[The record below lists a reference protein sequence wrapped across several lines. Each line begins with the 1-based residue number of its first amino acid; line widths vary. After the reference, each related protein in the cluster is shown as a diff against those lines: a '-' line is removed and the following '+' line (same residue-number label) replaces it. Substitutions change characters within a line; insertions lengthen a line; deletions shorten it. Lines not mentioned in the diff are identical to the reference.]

1 MDNKVLIGVGLLAAV
16 GIGAVVMMSGGE
28 EDELTDTDTTSDTT
42 SDTTTDTDGDGTS
55 DDTDT
60 TTEDEEEPPTAG
72 DTYTPPTPDTT
83 SPCAGSDGSVPSVPS
98 AYKRDEASELTHMAK
113 KKTNSNTNTG
123 EDCCINGWWIDSDS
137 GMAPQTD
144 KGVYYPGD
152 TVKFSLCLSVS
163 DKDYAGTNE
172 YVWAGPDTFDNGYAN
187 WTGNKRNKA
196 PLEITMTFENNDG
209 TIIKESTT
217 ATKKSGH
224 GRCSSKKVE
233 VNYGWDTATNRDV
246 RKWSEFEWQF
256 SIPNNADS
264 IGKWQGQL
272 EFTTGDYE
280 SEGAFACN
288 CEADNR
294 PDDWT
299 GNMDTAFYV
308 VASSDCLGAEEVKKA
323 EGDVVST
330 MSNIDFLN
338 SYMAF

>member
-1 MDNKVLIGVGLLAAV
+1 MDKKVLIGVGLLAAV

-42 SDTTTDTDGDGTS
+42 PDTTTDTNG

-60 TTEDEEEPPTAG
+60 PTDDDEEEPPTVG
-72 DTYTPPTPDTT
+72 DTYTPPTPDTD
-83 SPCAGSDGSVPSVPS
+83 SPCAGSDGTIPSVPS
-98 AYKRDEASELTHMAK
+98 AYKRDESSALTHMGK

-123 EDCCINGWWIDSDS
+123 EDCCINGWEIYKV
-137 GMAPQTD
+137 ATD
-144 KGVYYPGD
+144 RGVYYPGD
-152 TVKFSLCLSVS
+152 TVKLSLCLSIS

-172 YVWAGPDTFDNGYAN
+172 YVWAGPDTFDNGYQN
-187 WTGNKRNKA
+187 WTGNTRNKA
-196 PLEITMTFENNDG
+196 PFEVTMTFENNDG

-224 GRCSSKKVE
+224 GKCSSKKVE
-233 VNYGWDTATNRDV
+233 VNYGFDGATNRDV
-246 RKWSEFEWQF
+246 RKWSEFEWVF

-272 EFTTGDYE
+272 QFTTSDYE

-288 CEADNR
+288 CGADNR

-308 VASSDCLGAEEVKKA
+308 VASSDCLGAEEVKQA